1 MSFRSLEGKRVVL
14 GVTGSIA
21 AYKAAELASSL
32 AALKADVH
40 VAMTPSAVH
49 FVGPA
54 TFRAL
59 TGHTPLTG
67 VFDEIEERTVAHVA
81 LVENADLLVI
91 APATGNIIGKIA
103 NGIADEIV
111 STLAM
116 AAPCPVLLA
125 PAMNT
130 HMWTNPIVIANVDRL
145 RNMGYHFVD
154 PVAGR
159 LACGYEGVGKMAPVE
174 RILEAVER
182 LLLGAARHDWE
193 DVPVLITA
201 GPTREP
207 IDPVRYLSNYSTGS
221 MGFAIAAAAQERGAE
236 VTLVTGPT
244 EMQPPDVTRLVRV
257 QTASEMLE
265 AVRNHFG
272 SCRVLISA
280 AAVSDFSPVKS
291 PRKLKKLEQEGERRT
306 LELHQTPDILAEMG
320 RQKQNQILVG
330 FALETE
336 DLITNA
342 RQKLEGKNLDMIV
355 ANSAG
360 EGEQPFGPGPSKV
373 RFLTRGGEDHP
384 LPMMSKQEIAEH
396 LLTFIR
402 ERFLQR
408 G

>member
-1 MSFRSLEGKRVVL
+1 MSFRSLEGKRIVL

-32 AALKADVH
+32 AGLRADVH
-40 VAMTPSAVH
+40 VAMTPSALH

-130 HMWTNPIVIANVDRL
+130 HMWTNPIVMANVDRL

-154 PVAGR
+154 PVEGR

-174 RILEAVER
+174 QILQSVER

-244 EMQPPDVTRLVRV
+244 EMQPPDVSRLVRV

-265 AVRNHFG
+265 AVRSHFG

-306 LELHQTPDILAEMG
+306 LELQQTPDILAEMG

-336 DLITNA
+336 DLVANA

-355 ANSAG
+355 ANSAA

-384 LPMMSKQEIAEH
+384 LPLMSKQEIAEH

-402 ERFLQR
+402 ERFLQQ

>member
-1 MSFRSLEGKRVVL
+1 MSFRNLDGRRIVL
-14 GVTGSIA
+14 GVAGSIA
-21 AYKAAELASSL
+21 AYRAAELASSL
-32 AALKADVH
+32 ASLKADLR
-40 VAMTPSAVH
+40 VAMTPSATR

-67 VFDEIEERTVAHVA
+67 VFDEVEERSVAHIA
-81 LVENADLLVI
+81 LVENADLMII
-91 APATGNIIGKIA
+91 APATANIIGKIA
-103 NGIADEIV
+103 SGIADEIV
-111 STLAM
+111 TTLTM

-130 HMWTNPIVIANVDRL
+130 RMWTNPIVIANVDRL

-154 PVAGR
+154 PVEGR

-182 LLLGAARHDWE
+182 LLLGAAEHDWE
-193 DVPVLITA
+193 DIPVLITA

-221 MGFAIAAAAQERGAE
+221 MGFAIAAAAHQRGAE
-236 VTLVTGPT
+236 VTLVTGPA
-244 EMQPPDVTRLVRV
+244 EMQPPEVGRVVRV
-257 QTASEMLE
+257 QTATEMLE
-265 AVRNHFG
+265 AVRAHFA
-272 SCRVLISA
+272 SCRVMISA
-280 AAVSDFSPVKS
+280 AAVSDFSPVKA
-291 PRKLKKLEQEGERRT
+291 PRKLKKSEQAGELRV

-320 RQKQNQILVG
+320 RRKHSQILVG

-336 DLITNA
+336 DLVANG
-342 RQKLEGKNLDMIV
+342 RQKLEQKNLDMIV

-373 RFLTRGGEDHP
+373 RFLTRTGEDHP

-402 ERFLQR
+402 ERFLK
-408 G
+408 GS

>member
-1 MSFRSLEGKRVVL
+1 
-14 GVTGSIA
+14 
-21 AYKAAELASSL
+21 
-32 AALKADVH
+32 
-40 VAMTPSAVH
+40 
-49 FVGPA
+49 
-54 TFRAL
+54 
-59 TGHTPLTG
+59 
-67 VFDEIEERTVAHVA
+67 
-81 LVENADLLVI
+81 
-91 APATGNIIGKIA
+91 
-103 NGIADEIV
+103 
-111 STLAM
+111 
-116 AAPCPVLLA
+116 
-125 PAMNT
+125 
-130 HMWTNPIVIANVDRL
+130 
-145 RNMGYHFVD
+145 
-154 PVAGR
+154 
-159 LACGYEGVGKMAPVE
+159 
-174 RILEAVER
+174 VER

>member
-67 VFDEIEERTVAHVA
+67 AFDEIEERTVAHVA

-154 PVAGR
+154 PVEGR

-291 PRKLKKLEQEGERRT
+291 PRKLKKLDQEGERRT

>member
-67 VFDEIEERTVAHVA
+67 VFDEIEERTVAHIA

-154 PVAGR
+154 PVEGR

-244 EMQPPDVTRLVRV
+244 EMQPPDVTRVVRV

-336 DLITNA
+336 DLVANA